1 MNMWETARPVVT
13 EYIRTNLGPQA
24 VARDLAATVRILSR
38 LGPRLPQMAEAA
50 LIRASAPAAERGAAA
65 GAGLGVGARRGG
77 GGRGAGGAGEPALGP
92 RRINRMAATAMPRR

>member
-50 LIRASAPAAERGAAA
+50 LIRASAPAPQPSGRGRPWAWGSAAPSS
-65 GAGLGVGARRGG
+65 ARRWW
-77 GGRGAGGAGEPALGP
+77 RW
-92 RRINRMAATAMPRR
+92 AML